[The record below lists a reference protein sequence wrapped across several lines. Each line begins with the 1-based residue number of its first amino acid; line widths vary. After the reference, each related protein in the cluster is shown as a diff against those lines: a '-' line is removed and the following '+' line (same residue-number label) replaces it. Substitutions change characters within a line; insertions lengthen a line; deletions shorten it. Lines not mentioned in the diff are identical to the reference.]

1 MDGSFKS
8 VIFGINESIFYKF
21 IFIYIYLL
29 LNYSLISFTITDID
43 LH

>member
-21 IFIYIYLL
+21 IFIYIYIF
-29 LNYSLISFTITDID
+29 YSII
-43 LH
+43 HW